1 MRLHSISLH
10 VFLAKVLCKPH
21 FEKPHLKM
29 GRCEMGKL
37 KSAIISPYSRF
48 QKKIHDGTVS
58 GSWLNMDMLLILE

>member
-10 VFLAKVLCKPH
+10 VFLAKVLY
-21 FEKPHLKM
+21 KPHLVT
-29 GRCEMGKL
+29 GRCETGKS